1 MEAQA
6 FLITSVY
13 RTYGMIHQPS
23 TPHVKQQNGA
33 IERHI
38 QTIKNM
44 ELMLTSEK
52 NNAREQSTSNASRL
66 CYCTPHLSELPGE
79 SSGEGSR

>member
-23 TPHVKQQNGA
+23 TPHIKQQNGA

-52 NNAREQSTSNASRL
+52 NNAREQINQQCYSVMLLHSTSV
-66 CYCTPHLSELPGE
+66 
-79 SSGEGSR
+79 